1 MRRARLALTVLELL
15 LMDEVPG
22 LKLELGSQVRQRGI
36 NRLDGARTR
45 VQS

>member
-1 MRRARLALTVLELL
+1 MRRARLALTVLEL

>member
-1 MRRARLALTVLELL
+1 MRRARLALTVLEL

-36 NRLDGARTR
+36 DWTELARGLNRNP
-45 VQS
+45 